1 MILPSNRTPTATGR
15 ITRPEMPEDVP
26 LHSNA
31 TGVSTI
37 GEDLMISGDVTS
49 TGELHID
56 GRVEGDVRCAS
67 LVLGETSEIKGNVTA
82 EAVMISGRL
91 VGSVRGRRVI
101 LQSTAHI
108 EGDVLHKDLAMEQGA
123 FFEGESR
130 RSEDPLSAGEQT
142 AAKPQPERSE
152 GRKDKASSTFVRTLQ
167 EWDSI

>member
-1 MILPSNRTPTATGR
+1 
-15 ITRPEMPEDVP
+15 MPENVL
-26 LHSNA
+26 LHAKS

-67 LVLGETSEIKGNVTA
+67 LVLGDTSEIKGNVTA
-82 EAVMISGRL
+82 EEVMILGRL
-91 VGSVRGRRVI
+91 IGSVRGRRVI
-101 LQSTAHI
+101 LQSTAHV

-130 RSEDPLSAGEQT
+130 RSEDPLSAPKEPTLGEQA
-142 AAKPQPERSE
+142 AAKPQPERNE

-167 EWDSI
+167 ELDSI